1 MESTMK
7 RCLIVDDS
15 RIIRKVTRKILEGMD
30 FAIDEAEDG
39 SSALEICRRNMPV
52 AVLLDANMPGRGS
65 AEFLR
70 LLRHEDGGDKPIVLL
85 VISENNIGQIAEA
98 VNAGANEYIMKPFD
112 SGVVEAKFADVG
124 LA

>member
-1 MESTMK
+1 MK

-15 RIIRKVTRKILEGMD
+15 RIIRKVARKILEGMD

-39 SSALEICRRNMPV
+39 ATALEICRRDMPTAILLDGNMP
-52 AVLLDANMPGRGS
+52 ARGS
-65 AEFLR
+65 LEFLR
-70 LLRHEDGGDKPIVLL
+70 SLRRENGGDKPVVLL
-85 VISENNIGQIAEA
+85 STFENNVGQIAEA

>member
-1 MESTMK
+1 MK

-39 SSALEICRRNMPV
+39 PAALEICRRNMP
-52 AVLLDANMPGRGS
+52 GRGS
-65 AEFLR
+65 TEFLS
-70 LLRHEDGGDKPIVLL
+70 LLRREDGGDKPIVLL
-85 VISENNIGQIAEA
+85 LTSETNIGLIAEA

-112 SGVVEAKFADVG
+112 NGVVEAKFADVG

>member
-1 MESTMK
+1 MK

-15 RIIRKVTRKILEGMD
+15 RIIRKVARKILEGMD

-39 SSALEICRRNMPV
+39 ATALEICRRDMPTAILLDGNMP
-52 AVLLDANMPGRGS
+52 ARGS
-65 AEFLR
+65 LEFLHS
-70 LLRHEDGGDKPIVLL
+70 LRRENGGDKPVVLL
-85 VISENNIGQIAEA
+85 STFENNVGQIAEA

>member
-1 MESTMK
+1 MK

-52 AVLLDANMPGRGS
+52 AVLLDANMPTWGS
-65 AEFLR
+65 TEFLR

-85 VISENNIGQIAEA
+85 LTSENNIGQIAEA